1 MVHFIFIRSITKNG
15 KRYLPS
21 RAANFYFTVVSEP
34 FAKRQHTTSSLGTD
48 ESEPFFDS
56 VSTRLKAEAILS
68 TKNCAEIRVAE
79 APQRAANK
87 TISQNG
93 KVGLISRA
101 GISTR
106 IYRAE
111 NWIIT

>member
-1 MVHFIFIRSITKNG
+1 MVHFIFVRSITKNG

-68 TKNCAEIRVAE
+68 TKNCAENSGGRGPATRS
-79 APQRAANK
+79 QQNDFAA
-87 TISQNG
+87 
-93 KVGLISRA
+93 
-101 GISTR
+101 
-106 IYRAE
+106 
-111 NWIIT
+111 W

>member
-1 MVHFIFIRSITKNG
+1 MYYSLCYEHSCDERIYKKREEIISPRRITSFG
-15 KRYLPS
+15 QFL
-21 RAANFYFTVVSEP
+21 FYRRV
-34 FAKRQHTTSSLGTD
+34 
-48 ESEPFFDS
+48 EPFFDS

-68 TKNCAEIRVAE
+68 TKNCAEIRAAE
-79 APQRAANK
+79 ALQRAANK
-87 TISQNG
+87 TISQHG
-93 KVGLISRA
+93 KVWLISRA